1 VEVDYSE
8 NALKDRDYWKEN
20 GSDAIKDRIQKL
32 INNIQ
37 ETPFTGIGKPEPL
50 KWNLSGKWSRRI
62 NDGNRI
68 IYSCGCSTRNG
79 LYPTLLYVRL

>member
-1 VEVDYSE
+1 MEVDYSE

-20 GSDAIKDRIQKL
+20 GTDAIKDRIQKL

-50 KWNLSGKWSRRI
+50 KWNLAGKWSRRI

-68 IYSCGCSTRNG
+68 IYGISNG
-79 LYPTLLYVRL
+79 RIKIYSMKGHYNDK